1 MSKPL
6 EGIKV
11 VEVAM
16 WMFAPACAAI
26 LADLGAD
33 VIKIEHP
40 EGGGDPQRHISNRLM
55 LAGGPAAFTE
65 IANHGKRSIGLNVG
79 HELARPALARL
90 IAECDVFITN
100 FLPPARRRLHID
112 EDDVRAINP
121 NVIYARASGMGPTG
135 PEADDGGYD
144 LAAGWGRGGT
154 AFKLTPEGGEPPMMP
169 ASFYDL
175 TGAMVLAGGIG
186 MALLR
191 RERTGE
197 AGSVDASL
205 LNTGMWPLGPDTV
218 MAPWMDLKVRSD
230 DRREPGNPTV
240 NWYRT
245 KDARWVYLVHLQSD
259 RWWPELCER
268 IGRPDLIDDE
278 QFASHELRVENQR
291 ACVAVLDEVFATR
304 TLEEWKRAL
313 RGSDGVWAPI
323 QKPAELHDDPMVNA
337 NGYLP
342 ELTDQAGTKFRMVAP
357 PFQFDGQPYTFE
369 SPAPEAG
376 QHTEEILLELGIEW
390 DDIAAGK
397 EAGAFQ

>member
-1 MSKPL
+1 MGKPL

-40 EGGGDPQRHISNRLM
+40 RGGGDPQRHISNALL

-65 IANHGKRSIGLNVG
+65 IANHGKRSIGMDVG
-79 HELARPALARL
+79 HELARPVLAKL
-90 IAECDVFITN
+90 IADADVFITN
-100 FLPPARRRLHID
+100 LLPPARRKLQID
-112 EDDVRAINP
+112 EPDVRALNP
-121 NVIYARASGMGPTG
+121 RIIYARASGMGPTG
-135 PEADDGGYD
+135 PESEDGGYD
-144 LAAGWGRGGT
+144 LAAGWGRAGT
-154 AFKLTPEGGEPPMMP
+154 AYKLTPAGGEPPMMP
-169 ASFYDL
+169 ASFFDL
-175 TGAMVLAGGIG
+175 TGAMALAGGIG

-197 AGSVDASL
+197 AGVVDASL
-205 LNTGMWPLGPDTV
+205 LNTGMWPLGPDMV
-218 MAPWMDLKVRSD
+218 MAPWMDLKVRGD

-245 KDARWVYLVHLQSD
+245 KDDRWVYLVHLQSD

-268 IGRPDLIDDE
+268 IERPDLVDDPR
-278 QFASHELRVENQR
+278 FGSHELRVEHQR
-291 ACVAVLDEVFATR
+291 ECVAELDAVFATR
-304 TLEEWKRAL
+304 TLAEWKDVL

-323 QKPAELHDDPMVNA
+323 QTPAELHADPMVLA

-342 ELTDQAGTKFRMVAP
+342 EATDQAGRTFRMVAP
-357 PFQFDGQPYTFE
+357 PFQFDGEAYTFDR
-369 SPAPEAG
+369 PAPEAG
-376 QHTEEILLELGIEW
+376 QNTEEILLELGVEW
-390 DDIAAGK
+390 DDIATGK
-397 EAGAFQ
+397 QAGAFQ

>member
-1 MSKPL
+1 L

-33 VIKIEHP
+33 VVKVEHP

-65 IANHGKRSIGLNVG
+65 IANHGKRSLGMNIG
-79 HELARPALARL
+79 HDLARPVLERL
-90 IAECDVFITN
+90 VAEADVFITN
-100 FLPPARRRLHID
+100 FLPPARRKLRID
-112 EDDVRAINP
+112 ESDIRAINP
-121 NVIYARASGMGPTG
+121 RIIYARASGMGPTG

-154 AFKLTPEGGEPPMMP
+154 AYKLTPEGGEPPMMP

-175 TGAMVLAGGIG
+175 TGAMALAGGIG

-191 RERTGE
+191 RERTGD
-197 AGSVDASL
+197 AGCVDASL
-205 LNTGMWPLGPDTV
+205 LNTGMWPLGPDMV
-218 MAPWMDLKVRSD
+218 MAPWMDLKVRGG

-240 NWYRT
+240 NWYPT
-245 KDARWVYLVHLQSD
+245 KDDRWVYLVHLQSD

-268 IGRPDLIDDE
+268 IGRADLIADPR
-278 QFASHELRVENQR
+278 FSSHDLRVQNQR
-291 ACVAVLDEVFATR
+291 ECVAILDDVFRTR
-304 TLEEWKRAL
+304 TLEEWKQAL

-342 ELTDQAGTKFRMVAP
+342 DCTSQDGTKFRMVSP
-357 PFQFDGQPYTFE
+357 PFQFDGQPYTFDR
-369 SPAPEAG
+369 PAPEAG
-376 QHTEEILLELGIEW
+376 QNTEEILLELGIEW